1 MKAPNPLSP
10 FLMTPAER
18 RAELCRI
25 LARGLVRLRTR
36 NRERNG
42 GDHHAVTAAE
52 TRQPSAKTGELGLHY
67 PADQRLHANPSERR
81 PA

>member
-25 LARGLVRLRTR
+25 LARGLVRVRMRHCDEASRT
-36 NRERNG
+36 
-42 GDHHAVTAAE
+42 
-52 TRQPSAKTGELGLHY
+52 TGESSLHY
-67 PADQRLHANPSERR
+67 PPDRSAHVTPTQKEVAW
-81 PA
+81 

>member
-10 FLMTPAER
+10 FLMTPVER

-25 LARGLVRLRTR
+25 LARGLVRLRQRLCDEASRTTR
-36 NRERNG
+36 
-42 GDHHAVTAAE
+42 D
-52 TRQPSAKTGELGLHY
+52 SSLHY

>member
-25 LARGLVRLRTR
+25 LARGLVRLRQR
-36 NRERNG
+36 ICDEASRVG
-42 GDHHAVTAAE
+42 GD
-52 TRQPSAKTGELGLHY
+52 SSLHY
-67 PADQRLHANPSERR
+67 RADQRLHANPTERR
-81 PA
+81 NA